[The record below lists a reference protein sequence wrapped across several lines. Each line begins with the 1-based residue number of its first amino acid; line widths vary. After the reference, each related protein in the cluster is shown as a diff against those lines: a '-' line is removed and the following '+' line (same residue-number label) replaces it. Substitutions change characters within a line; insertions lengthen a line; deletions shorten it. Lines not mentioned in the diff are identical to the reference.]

1 MKKQEY
7 TVVEPQ
13 ELLEFLIKQMPDS
26 SRTSIKELL
35 AHNVYVDGRRTS
47 QFNFPLQKGMKVSVE
62 KATGRDRLRPRDLD
76 IVYEVVVNK
85 HEGLLSYSKFPNDKT
100 VITVL
105 NQYLEASHQR
115 CHAHIVHRLD
125 RDTSGLMVVS
135 KSKEVSQKFEE
146 DWKGMVFDRRYVAV
160 AWGKIEPSRGEVR
173 SWFTDGEYCV
183 LSSPTDNG
191 GKLAVT
197 HYEVR
202 QTSRRYSLVELK
214 LDTGR
219 SDVRLQGRYL
229 ARQPPLSPRLPP
241 LLQAP
246 RNRPPPAVRNPRPRQ
261 FPQAD
266 GALTAGFP
274 SPVSVGSANCFRAV
288 LSLFQADFR
297 AEGGS
302 NALRIQRRPAPPR
315 AAYGVPAI
323 RVPATSRSL
332 SFPSAPI

>member
-1 MKKQEY
+1 MNKQEY
-7 TVVEPQ
+7 IVSEAQ
-13 ELLEFLIKQMPDS
+13 ELLPFLMTQMPDS
-26 SRTSIKELL
+26 SRSKVKELL

-47 QFNFPLQKGMKVSVE
+47 QFNFPLQKGMKVSIE
-62 KATGRDRLRPRDLD
+62 KASFKDRLRPRDLD
-76 IVYEVVVNK
+76 IVYEDQHLFVVNK
-85 HEGLLSYSKFPNDKT
+85 HEGLLSYSKHPNDKT

-105 NQYLEASHQR
+105 NQYLAATHQR

-160 AWGKIEPSRGEVR
+160 AWGHLEQSRGEVR

-197 HYEVR
+197 HYEVK

-219 SDVRLQGRYL
+219 
-229 ARQPPLSPRLPP
+229 
-241 LLQAP
+241 
-246 RNRPPPAVRNPRPRQ
+246 RNQ
-261 FPQAD
+261 
-266 GALTAGFP
+266 
-274 SPVSVGSANCFRAV
+274 
-288 LSLFQADFR
+288 
-297 AEGGS
+297 
-302 NALRIQRRPAPPR
+302 
-315 AAYGVPAI
+315 I
-323 RVPATSRSL
+323 RVHLRDLKHPVVHDPMYGYKDDISPINRLALHAFRLCFVHPVTGKKMEFKTPYPP
-332 SFPSAPI
+332 SFLKLMEL

>member
-1 MKKQEY
+1 MNKQEY
-7 TVVEPQ
+7 IVCEAQ
-13 ELLEFLIKQMPDS
+13 ELLPFLIAQMPDS
-26 SRTSIKELL
+26 SRSKVKELL

-47 QFNFPLQKGMKVSVE
+47 QFNFPLQKGMKVSIE
-62 KATGRDRLRPRDLD
+62 KASFKDRLRPRDLD
-76 IVYEVVVNK
+76 IVYEDQHLFVINK
-85 HEGLLSYSKFPNDKT
+85 HEGLLSYSKHPNDKT

-105 NQYLEASHQR
+105 NQYLVATHQR

-160 AWGKIEPSRGEVR
+160 AWGHLDQIRGEVR

-197 HYEVR
+197 HYEVK

-219 SDVRLQGRYL
+219 RNQIRVHMRDLQHPVVHDPMYGYKED
-229 ARQPPLSPRLPP
+229 LSPVNRLCLHAFRLCFTHPVTGKRLKFETP
-241 LLQAP
+241 VP
-246 RNRPPPAVRNPRPRQ
+246 
-261 FPQAD
+261 
-266 GALTAGFP
+266 TAFMK
-274 SPVSVGSANCFRAV
+274 
-288 LSLFQADFR
+288 LMEL
-297 AEGGS
+297 
-302 NALRIQRRPAPPR
+302 
-315 AAYGVPAI
+315 
-323 RVPATSRSL
+323 
-332 SFPSAPI
+332 

>member
-1 MKKQEY
+1 MKQNEY
-7 TVVEPQ
+7 IVSEPK
-13 ELLEFLIKQMPDS
+13 ELLTFLQEIMPDS
-26 SRTSIKELL
+26 SRTKVKELL
-35 AHNVYVDGRRTS
+35 AHNIYVDGRRTS

-76 IVYEVVVNK
+76 IVYEDQHLLVVNK

-105 NQYLEASHQR
+105 NDYLAASHQR

-197 HYEVR
+197 HYEVK

-219 SDVRLQGRYL
+219 RNQIRVHLRDLQHPVVHDPMYGYKED
-229 ARQPPLSPRLPP
+229 LSPVNRLC
-241 LLQAP
+241 LHAFRLC
-246 RNRPPPAVRNPRPRQ
+246 
-261 FPQAD
+261 F
-266 GALTAGFP
+266 TH
-274 SPVSVGSANCFRAV
+274 PVTGKRMKF
-288 LSLFQADFR
+288 
-297 AEGGS
+297 ET
-302 NALRIQRRPAPPR
+302 P
-315 AAYGVPAI
+315 VPA
-323 RVPATSRSL
+323 AFL
-332 SFPSAPI
+332 KLMEL

>member
-1 MKKQEY
+1 MKKNEY
-7 TVVEPQ
+7 LVSEPQ
-13 ELLEFLIKQMPDS
+13 ELLVFLGEVFPE
-26 SRTSIKELL
+26 TSKTKLKELL

-47 QFNFPLQKGMKVSVE
+47 QFNFPLQKGMKVTVE

-76 IVYEVVVNK
+76 IVYEDQHLFVVNK

-160 AWGKIEPSRGEVR
+160 AWGQLEPSRGEVR

-219 SDVRLQGRYL
+219 RNQIRVHLRDLKHPVVHDPMYGYKDDISPVNRLCLHAYRLCFKHPVTGRRLQFETPG
-229 ARQPPLSPRLPP
+229 
-241 LLQAP
+241 
-246 RNRPPPAVRNPRPRQ
+246 PA
-261 FPQAD
+261 
-266 GALTAGFP
+266 
-274 SPVSVGSANCFRAV
+274 
-288 LSLFQADFR
+288 
-297 AEGGS
+297 
-302 NALRIQRRPAPPR
+302 
-315 AAYGVPAI
+315 
-323 RVPATSRSL
+323 
-332 SFPSAPI
+332 SFLKLMEI

>member
-7 TVVEPQ
+7 NVSEPK
-13 ELLEFLIKQMPDS
+13 ELLEFLTEKMPDS
-26 SRTSIKELL
+26 SRSKVKELL

-47 QFNFPLQKGMKVSVE
+47 QYNFPLQRGMKVNIE
-62 KATGRDRLRPRDLD
+62 KASFQDRLRPRDLD
-76 IVYEVVVNK
+76 IVYEDQHLMVVNK

-105 NQYLEASHQR
+105 NQYLEARHQR

-146 DWKGMVFDRRYVAV
+146 DWKGMVFDRRYIAV
-160 AWGKIEPSRGEVR
+160 AWGQIEPRCGEVR

-197 HYEVR
+197 HYEVK

-219 SDVRLQGRYL
+219 
-229 ARQPPLSPRLPP
+229 
-241 LLQAP
+241 
-246 RNRPPPAVRNPRPRQ
+246 RNQIRVHLRDLKHPVVHDPMYGYK
-261 FPQAD
+261 D
-266 GALTAGFP
+266 DI
-274 SPVSVGSANCFRAV
+274 SPVNRLCLHAFRLCFTHPV
-288 LSLFQADFR
+288 T
-297 AEGGS
+297 G
-302 NALRIQRRPAPPR
+302 RRLKFETPIPAQF
-315 AAYGVPAI
+315 
-323 RVPATSRSL
+323 L
-332 SFPSAPI
+332 KLMEL

>member
-1 MKKQEY
+1 MKKTEY
-7 TVVEPQ
+7 IVNEQQ
-13 ELLEFLIKQMPDS
+13 ELLAFLIEKMPES
-26 SRTSIKELL
+26 SRSRVKELL

-47 QFNFPLQKGMKVSVE
+47 QFNFPLQRGMTVSIE
-62 KATGRDRLRPRDLD
+62 KASGKDKLRPRDLD
-76 IVYEVVVNK
+76 IVYEDQHLFVVNK
-85 HEGLLSYSKFPNDKT
+85 HEGLLSNSKHPNDKT

-105 NQYLEASHQR
+105 NQYLDVTHQR

-160 AWGKIEPSRGEVR
+160 AWGHIDPPKGEVK

-197 HYEVR
+197 HYEVK

-219 SDVRLQGRYL
+219 RNQIRVHLRELKHPVVHDPMYGYKDDLSPVNRLCLHAFRLCFKHPVTGRRLQFET
-229 ARQPPLSPRLPP
+229 P
-241 LLQAP
+241 
-246 RNRPPPAVRNPRPRQ
+246 
-261 FPQAD
+261 
-266 GALTAGFP
+266 
-274 SPVSVGSANCFRAV
+274 
-288 LSLFQADFR
+288 
-297 AEGGS
+297 
-302 NALRIQRRPAPPR
+302 I
-315 AAYGVPAI
+315 
-323 RVPATSRSL
+323 
-332 SFPSAPI
+332 PSAFLKLMEI

>member
-1 MKKQEY
+1 MKQNEY
-7 TVVEPQ
+7 IVSEPK
-13 ELLEFLIKQMPDS
+13 ELLTFLQEIMPDS
-26 SRTSIKELL
+26 SRTKVKELL

-47 QFNFPLQKGMKVSVE
+47 QFNFPLQKGMKVSIE
-62 KATGRDRLRPRDLD
+62 KATGKDRLRPRDLD
-76 IVYEVVVNK
+76 IVYEDQHLFVVNK

-160 AWGKIEPSRGEVR
+160 AWGKIEPPKGEVK

-183 LSSPTDNG
+183 LSSPVDNG

-197 HYEVR
+197 HYEVKR
-202 QTSRRYSLVELK
+202 TSRRYSLVELK

-219 SDVRLQGRYL
+219 RNQIRVHLRDLQHPVVHDPMYGYKED
-229 ARQPPLSPRLPP
+229 LSPVNRLC
-241 LLQAP
+241 LHAFRLC
-246 RNRPPPAVRNPRPRQ
+246 
-261 FPQAD
+261 F
-266 GALTAGFP
+266 TH
-274 SPVSVGSANCFRAV
+274 PVTG
-288 LSLFQADFR
+288 
-297 AEGGS
+297 
-302 NALRIQRRPAPPR
+302 RRLKFETP
-315 AAYGVPAI
+315 VPA
-323 RVPATSRSL
+323 AFL
-332 SFPSAPI
+332 KLMEL